1 MLGPNH
7 KRLHR
12 TTQSKKK
19 IKSIWKFHS
28 NQSRMFK
35 IISPLLLYKPH
46 IWALISISCLLKI
59 TSWVCGSLSKHR
71 VHRLSNG
78 CPTECCHGSQRLA
91 LKKCWKQDKELKCL
105 HNVIWENYPC
115 QMRFWGLPCFC
126 LAPSHPTYS
135 CNLNRTF
142 SDGLWNQSLMS
153 VVFFCLCALADA
165 YLNKQQIC
173 LSICLFFAAF
183 VALKEPNNYYI
194 SIPDGLRITLEKPWH
209 SAAWERHLRTIKML
223 NLGSEWLNDF
233 SVFYTKFWQYIL
245 CLNYAV
251 TKTKWYNDICK
262 SSVPTLRCLASWPCV
277 FMTIFACK
285 SLHL

>member
-1 MLGPNH
+1 
-7 KRLHR
+7 
-12 TTQSKKK
+12 
-19 IKSIWKFHS
+19 
-28 NQSRMFK
+28 MFK

-91 LKKCWKQDKELKCL
+91 LKNVGRKTKNWSVCIMLFGRTIHVKWDFEDCL
-105 HNVIWENYPC
+105 VSALLLHIP
-115 QMRFWGLPCFC
+115 
-126 LAPSHPTYS
+126 HS
-135 CNLNRTF
+135 CNLDRTF

-153 VVFFCLCALADA
+153 VFFFCLCALADA

-173 LSICLFFAAF
+173 LSICLFLAAL

-194 SIPDGLRITLEKPWH
+194 SIPDGLRIILEKPWH

-233 SVFYTKFWQYIL
+233 LCFIL
-245 CLNYAV
+245 SFDSIYSAL
-251 TKTKWYNDICK
+251 TM
-262 SSVPTLRCLASWPCV
+262 L
-277 FMTIFACK
+277 
-285 SLHL
+285 